1 MVTRA
6 GYRGK
11 SADGYG
17 AALRKELISAICDP
31 GGAVLCMV
39 MPAYAYLCMHAMS
52 VEAYNP

>member
-1 MVTRA
+1 MVTGA

-39 MPAYAYLCMHAMS
+39 LAASVLAYACH
-52 VEAYNP
+52 ER